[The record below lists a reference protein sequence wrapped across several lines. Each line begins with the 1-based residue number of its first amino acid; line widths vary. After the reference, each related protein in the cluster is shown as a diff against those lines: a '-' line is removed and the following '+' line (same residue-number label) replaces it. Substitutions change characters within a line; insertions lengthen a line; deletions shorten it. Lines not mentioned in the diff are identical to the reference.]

1 MGNVTSVKR
10 FGKNSPLLHSVKS
23 VFDNFESKFGIWP
36 IVEPTLAIFM
46 LLGLLSLLQMA
57 EYKTHTEHELK
68 FECSPVWPG
77 DQIVFSIFGHFQQ
90 WDLPKSIQIAP
101 KWVENFAQNQIN
113 LK

>member
-46 LLGLLSLLQMA
+46 LLG
-57 EYKTHTEHELK
+57 
-68 FECSPVWPG
+68 
-77 DQIVFSIFGHFQQ
+77 
-90 WDLPKSIQIAP
+90 
-101 KWVENFAQNQIN
+101 
-113 LK
+113 